1 MKFRLTLFALAFLV
15 LAGCQQ
21 EASPDDARRRTG
33 VTASAMPETVDDEAT
48 LAMLSAYVAAWNSHD
63 ADQAGSFLHEDV
75 AYFDASVGETQ
86 RGRQAA
92 IDNVIK
98 VFHGAVPDAVWTI
111 RSEPIAT
118 DDGVAFEWTISGTN
132 TGDWNP
138 STKATGQSI
147 QFDGMSFVRIQDGK
161 IAYQGDYY
169 DAATLNR
176 QLGW

>member
-1 MKFRLTLFALAFLV
+1 MKRILTLLAI
-15 LAGCQQ
+15 
-21 EASPDDARRRTG
+21 ASL
-33 VTASAMPETVDDEAT
+33 T
-48 LAMLSAYVAAWNSHD
+48 LAACKPHGSTVAPATTDTPIVSQQAIFDPGTLPLISAYVEAWNSHD
-63 ADQAGSFLHEDV
+63 ADKAGAFLHEDM

-118 DDGVAFEWTISGTN
+118 EDGFAFEWTLSGTN
-132 TGDWNP
+132 TGDWSP
-138 STKATGQSI
+138 AIKGTGKAI
-147 QFDGMSFVRIQDGK
+147 QFDGVSFVRLLDGK
-161 IAYQGDYY
+161 IVYQGDYY